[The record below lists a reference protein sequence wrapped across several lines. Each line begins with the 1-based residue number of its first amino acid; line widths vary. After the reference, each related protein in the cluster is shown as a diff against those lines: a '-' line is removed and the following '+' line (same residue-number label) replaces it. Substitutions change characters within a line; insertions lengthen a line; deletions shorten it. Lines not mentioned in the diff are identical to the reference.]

1 MIVDTH
7 VHVVARDQARFPLRP
22 SGVGSQWFREH
33 PVSAE
38 EYRLIATAAG
48 VDRAVLVQAHGAYGS
63 DNTYVL
69 DALRV
74 APERWVGVVI
84 VDPADADAPARLRA
98 LAAVPGC
105 AGVRLFG
112 IGAEAPAWF
121 DGPAGAALWD
131 TAVDL
136 DVRVVVTLLMAEL
149 PRLAAMLARHPGV
162 PVVLD
167 HCGFPEVHSGPPFAG
182 AAPLLAL
189 AEHPG
194 LHLKVTSHVLEGAGA
209 HAGAFVERLVAT
221 FGADRI
227 VWGSD
232 YPQTHDRS
240 YAELVDL
247 GRAACAGLDPA
258 DQARVL
264 GENALRLWPSLAS
277 TGGANASA

>member
-1 MIVDTH
+1 VIVDTH
-7 VHVVARDQARFPLRP
+7 VHVVARDEARFPLRP

-38 EYRLIATAAG
+38 EYQLIATAAG

-63 DNTYVL
+63 VNSYVL

-84 VDPADADAPARLRA
+84 VDPTDPDPAARLRE

-112 IGAEAPAWF
+112 IGPTAPTWF
-121 DGPAGAALWD
+121 DGDAGAALWAA
-131 TAVDL
+131 AVDL
-136 DVRVVVTLLMAEL
+136 DLRIVATLLTPEL
-149 PRLAAMLARHPGV
+149 SRLDAMLARHAGV

-167 HCGFPEVHSGPPFAG
+167 HCGFPHLHGGPPFPG
-182 AAPLLAL
+182 LEPLLAL
-189 AEHPG
+189 SDHAG

-209 HAGAFVERLVAT
+209 GAGAFVERLVAT
-221 FGADRI
+221 FGAARL

-232 YPQTHDRS
+232 YPQTHDRT
-240 YAELVDL
+240 YAELVAL
-247 GRAACAGLDPA
+247 GRDACAGLDPT
-258 DQARVL
+258 DQASVL
-264 GENALRLWPSLAS
+264 GENALRLWPQLA
-277 TGGANASA
+277 GASASE